1 MSIITNNTA
10 ASNATASASGN
21 TKASASSTATTADQK
36 KFSKDYLLFLNM
48 LTTQLKNQ
56 DPTEPLDTNQ
66 FTQQLVQFSNVEQ
79 QIKVNDK
86 LQKMVDNQGTSGAS
100 AALSYLGK
108 NVDANGNKITLDGD
122 GSAPYQFISD
132 KNYQKVDISI
142 LNAKGVEIRKI
153 NGPIEKG
160 LQQLTW
166 DGRDNKGNAMPQGTY
181 TVRVSGSDSS
191 GNKTDL
197 STIISGKVTSVGTEN
212 GTPMLTVNGIPLSS
226 DKIIAIREA
235 AAA

>member
-1 MSIITNNTA
+1 MSILTNNTTT
-10 ASNATASASGN
+10 SNNATAA
-21 TKASASSTATTADQK
+21 TAVKSSTTNADQQ

-48 LTTQLKNQ
+48 LTTQLKHQ

-86 LQKMVDNQGTSGAS
+86 LQKLVDNQGTSGAS

-108 NVDANGNKITLDGD
+108 DVDANFNKITLNG
-122 GSAPYQFISD
+122 GSAPYQFIAD
-132 KNYQKVDISI
+132 QKYQKVEIAI
-142 LNAKGVEIRKI
+142 LNDKKVEIRKI

-166 DGRDNKGNAMPQGTY
+166 NGRDNKGNAMPTGTY
-181 TVRVSGSDSS
+181 TVKVTGLDASGK
-191 GNKTDL
+191 KTDL
-197 STIISGKVTSVGTEN
+197 RTIISGKVTSVGTEN
-212 GTPMLTVNGIPLSS
+212 GTPMLTVNGIPLSA
-226 DKIIAIREA
+226 DQIIAIREA

>member
-1 MSIITNNTA
+1 MSLVTNNTA
-10 ASNATASASGN
+10 ASNATATAS
-21 TKASASSTATTADQK
+21 TTATQTDK
-36 KFSKDYLLFLNM
+36 DKFSKDYLVFLNM

-86 LQKMVDNQGTSGAS
+86 LQKLVDSQGTSGAS

-108 NVDANGNKITLDGD
+108 DVDANGDKISLDAD
-122 GSAPYQFISD
+122 GSAPYQFIAD

-142 LNAKGVEIRKI
+142 LNANGVEIRKI
-153 NGPIEKG
+153 EGPKDKG

-166 DGRDNKGNAMPQGTY
+166 DGYDNTGKPMPQGTY
-181 TVRVSGSDSS
+181 SVKVTGSDSD
-191 GNKTDL
+191 GNQTDL
-197 STIISGKVTSVGTEN
+197 STIISGKVMSVGTEN
-212 GTPMLTVNGIPLSS
+212 GTPMLTVNGIPLSA
-226 DKIIAIREA
+226 DKIIAIRQA

>member
-1 MSIITNNTA
+1 MSLVTNNTA
-10 ASNATASASGN
+10 ASNATATAS
-21 TKASASSTATTADQK
+21 TTATQTDK
-36 KFSKDYLLFLNM
+36 DKFSKDYLLFLNM

-56 DPTEPLDTNQ
+56 DPAEPLDTNQ

-86 LQKMVDNQGTSGAS
+86 LQLLIDGQGTSGAS
-100 AALSYLGK
+100 AALGYLGK
-108 NVDANGNKITLDGD
+108 DVDANGDKIALDAD
-122 GSAPYQFISD
+122 GSAPYQFIAD
-132 KNYQKVDISI
+132 KNYQKVDIAIFNS
-142 LNAKGVEIRKI
+142 KGVEVRKI
-153 NGPIEKG
+153 DGPKEKG

-166 DGRDNKGNAMPQGTY
+166 DGRDNTGNPMPEGTY

-212 GTPMLTVNGIPLSS
+212 GTPMLTVNGIPLSA
-226 DKIIAIREA
+226 DEIIAIREA